1 MRTRRLHGRLP
12 VSRLQGQWPAG
23 ERQRP
28 IDALAQHYTRLIGLG
43 ITLCSLSYMLTH
55 KKVESIMINVGMS
68 YDNAKPNCEHVEV
81 CVVRHRSQARTHT
94 DPS

>member
-43 ITLCSLSYMLTH
+43 ITLCSLSYMLYTH
-55 KKVESIMINVGMS
+55 KTVIKYNVGMS
-68 YDNAKPNCEHVEV
+68 YDSAKPNCEHVEV

>member
-55 KKVESIMINVGMS
+55 IDTKYKYNVAMS